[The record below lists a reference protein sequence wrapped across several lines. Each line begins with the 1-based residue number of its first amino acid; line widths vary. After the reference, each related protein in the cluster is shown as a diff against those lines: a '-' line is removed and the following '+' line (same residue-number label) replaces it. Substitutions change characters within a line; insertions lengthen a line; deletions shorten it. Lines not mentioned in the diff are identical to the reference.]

1 MKTSCCALLKEIA
14 MLAEPQPGPY
24 DLCFRLFG
32 TDVRVS
38 PWFWLITLL
47 FGGDLLKAGRLD
59 LLVVWIACVF
69 VSILVHEFGHALT
82 GRLFGSQARIVLYGF
97 GGLAVGSTQGLRRWQ
112 RVAVLFAGPGA
123 GFLLL
128 GLVLAVRPFLPP
140 EEGFR
145 LSPLGGAGLFLIEIN
160 LFWGLMNLLPV
171 WPLDGGQISGEL
183 LSAWRRDGF
192 RIALQISIVTGAA
205 IAIWSFAENMR
216 LVPVYVGL
224 GLYGALLFAM
234 LAYGSYQMLQ
244 QIPRD
249 PWRDERYERTAWERD
264 PDEWR
269 R

>member
-1 MKTSCCALLKEIA
+1 MW
-14 MLAEPQPGPY
+14 
-24 DLCFRLFG
+24 
-32 TDVRVS
+32 V
-38 PWFWLITLL
+38 
-47 FGGDLLKAGRLD
+47 
-59 LLVVWIACVF
+59 ACVF

-82 GRLFGSQARIVLYGF
+82 GRLFGSHARIVLYGF
-97 GGLAVGSTQGLRRWQ
+97 GGLAVGSTERLRRWQ

-128 GLVLAVRPFLPP
+128 GIVFALTLLIPGSRGSRPILLVAAA
-140 EEGFR
+140 
-145 LSPLGGAGLFLIEIN
+145 SFLIQIN

-183 LSAWRRDGF
+183 FSAWRRDGF
-192 RIALQISIVTGAA
+192 RIALQLSIVTGAGVA
-205 IAIWSFAENMR
+205 LLSLAEYQR
-216 LVPVYVGL
+216 LIPVFVGL
-224 GLYGALLFAM
+224 GLYGAILFGM

-249 PWRDERYERTAWERD
+249 PWQDDRYERTAWERG